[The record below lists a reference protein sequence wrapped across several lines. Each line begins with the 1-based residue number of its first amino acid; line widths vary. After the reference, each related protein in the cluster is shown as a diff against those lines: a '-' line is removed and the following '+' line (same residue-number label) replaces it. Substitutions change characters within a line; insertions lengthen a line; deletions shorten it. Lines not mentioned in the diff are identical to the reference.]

1 MTFIEKFEAIEKKM
15 KNIEADAL
23 KEEFAIQV
31 TMNDKDCGG
40 TFYVANIGGDFN
52 VKPYNYYDNTVAI
65 VCAAKDFIDLIG
77 GKADFEKSVAENKIE
92 VYGNEEH
99 AKLLEKLVKKPAKR
113 TVKKPAA
120 KKPAAAKPAAKKTVQ
135 KVAAE
140 VKKEE
145 TKPLAAEKKTE
156 VKKAA
161 DKKIK

>member
-99 AKLLEKLVKKPAKR
+99 AKLLGKLVKKPAKR

-120 KKPAAAKPAAKKTVQ
+120 KKPAAVFDALNHGG
-135 KVAAE
+135 VAAG
-140 VKKEE
+140 VQL
-145 TKPLAAEKKTE
+145 LANDRF
-156 VKKAA
+156 AA
-161 DKKIK
+161 GVQRLGYPNR